1 MPEEKTYDIVIH
13 NGTVLT
19 LNRTFDVLEKGL
31 VCIAGGR
38 LERMEKEAPG
48 QALPKARQIIDA
60 REGIIMP
67 GLVNTHTH
75 APMSLFRGLADDLPL
90 MTWLNDYIFEAEGRW
105 LNPENVYTGTLLSC
119 AEMLLSGT
127 TTFCDGYFFEDSV
140 AEAVEKS
147 GMRAVLGQGI
157 IDLPAPG
164 VPEPDKN
171 VTEALRFIDKWQGK
185 TSLIGAGLFCH
196 SPYTCSKETL
206 REARRVA
213 DETDTLFQIHVAETQ
228 SEAVQLQEKHGLSPV
243 QYLDKIGILKP
254 GTLVVHAIWV
264 DEADIAS
271 MARRHVGISVTTE
284 SEMKLASGVPPV
296 PAFLK
301 RGLAV
306 GIGTDGCA
314 SNNNLDM
321 FQEMDFVAK
330 LHKVRNLDP
339 TVLDARQVLRLATK
353 GGADTLGLGDE
364 IGSLEVGKRADLV
377 IVDTRK
383 PHLTPLYDPASHL
396 VYAASGSDVSD
407 VIIDG
412 RLVVRDRTVLTIKV
426 EEVMAAVEDLARK
439 IAS

>member
-1 MPEEKTYDIVIH
+1 
-13 NGTVLT
+13 
-19 LNRTFDVLEKGL
+19 
-31 VCIAGGR
+31 
-38 LERMEKEAPG
+38 
-48 QALPKARQIIDA
+48 
-60 REGIIMP
+60 
-67 GLVNTHTH
+67 
-75 APMSLFRGLADDLPL
+75 
-90 MTWLNDYIFEAEGRW
+90 
-105 LNPENVYTGTLLSC
+105 
-119 AEMLLSGT
+119 
-127 TTFCDGYFFEDSV
+127 
-140 AEAVEKS
+140 
-147 GMRAVLGQGI
+147 
-157 IDLPAPG
+157 
-164 VPEPDKN
+164 
-171 VTEALRFIDKWQGK
+171 
-185 TSLIGAGLFCH
+185 
-196 SPYTCSKETL
+196 L

-364 IGSLEVGKRADLV
+364 IGSLEMGKRADLV

-396 VYAASGSDVSD
+396 VYAASGSDVRD

-426 EEVMAAVEDLARK
+426 EEVMAAVEDLARQ